1 MAASKFSADTQQAFC
16 EGIFDGLTIAEAAKA
31 AGVAAKTVKNWLTR
45 GRKEGDG
52 PYADFVISVDEARAE
67 HQAKEVPMSYDELK
81 LAVSKSAQSGSAQ
94 SQKLYFEMLQREK
107 REGNEPGQDN
117 NDPFGDSDGDH
128 VAGPRALHA
137 V

>member
-1 MAASKFSADTQQAFC
+1 MAASKFTTDVQQAFC
-16 EGIFDGLTIAEAAKA
+16 EGIFDGLTIAEAAKG
-31 AGVAAKTVKNWLTR
+31 AGVAAKTVKNWLSR
-45 GRKEGDG
+45 GRKEGEG

-67 HQAKEVPMSYDELK
+67 HASREAPMTYDELK
-81 LAVSKSAQSGSAQ
+81 LAVSKSAQNGSAQ

-107 REGNEPGQDN
+107 REGDENGQSGD
-117 NDPFGDSDGDH
+117 DPFGDSDGDH